1 MQMAM
6 WTRMTIGAVVGGVFG
21 FGWHKWVGCSTG
33 ACPIVANPYLSI
45 FYGIAMGALAAG
57 SFK

>member
-1 MQMAM
+1 MILKIL
-6 WTRMTIGAVVGGVFG
+6 IGVVVGGAAG

-33 ACPIVANPYLSI
+33 ACPIVANPYLSTC
-45 FYGIAMGALAAG
+45 YGMAMGALVAG

>member
-1 MQMAM
+1 
-6 WTRMTIGAVVGGVFG
+6 MTIGAVVGGVFG